1 MSITVSQD
9 AVAAVGN
16 RFDLV
21 LIASMRVR
29 ELRNGHRPL
38 VAVDQSLGQQSVAL
52 TEIEAG
58 KVGTDY
64 LQRLR
69 KQKPSELIDSDL
81 L

>member
-1 MSITVSQD
+1 MSIIVSQE
-9 AVAAVGN
+9 AVEAVGN

-38 VAVDQSLGQQSVAL
+38 VPVDPALGYRSVAL
-52 TEIEAG
+52 TEIQAG
-58 KVGTDY
+58 KVGPEY
-64 LQRLR
+64 LKRLQ
-69 KQKPSELIDSDL
+69 KQKPSPIDPDL